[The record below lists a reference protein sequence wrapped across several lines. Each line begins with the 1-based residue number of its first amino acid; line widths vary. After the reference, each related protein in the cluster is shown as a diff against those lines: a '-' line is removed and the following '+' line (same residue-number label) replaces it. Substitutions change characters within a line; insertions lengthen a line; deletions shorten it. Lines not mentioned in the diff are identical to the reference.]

1 MKASTASSAAPVTLS
16 AVERKFMQQLLAC
29 PNQTASI
36 DQIQPNP
43 KTSAAKRDRICRRLQ
58 QLGLVNY
65 TIEVTRF
72 SITPLGKTTLKL
84 DCPRACLPI
93 TPDERAILLACQY
106 RTITTQSL
114 EPLRLNSPEQQQQ
127 IIQNL
132 AHRRLIKIVESII
145 THVSATQPEH
155 SAQP

>member
-1 MKASTASSAAPVTLS
+1 MESPTASPAASATLS

-29 PNQTASI
+29 PNQTAAI

-43 KTSAAKRDRICRRLQ
+43 KTSATKRDRICRRLHR
-58 QLGLVNY
+58 LGLVNY
-65 TIEVTRF
+65 SVEVTRF

-106 RTITTQSL
+106 STITPQSL
-114 EPLRLNSPEQQQQ
+114 ESLRLSSPEQQQQ

-132 AHRRLIKIVESII
+132 ARRRLIKIIDSVI
-145 THVSATQPEH
+145 TQVSATQL
-155 SAQP
+155 